1 MKKIIITITPSGLM
15 FYANGIVLFAM
26 NPPEIVSEKL
36 FLKTINEAKSFCL
49 N

>member
-15 FYANGIVLFAM
+15 FYANGIVMFAM
-26 NPPEIVSEKL
+26 NPPEIVSQKL

>member
-15 FYANGIVLFAM
+15 FYANGIVMFAM
-26 NPPEIVSEKL
+26 NHPEVVSQRL
-36 FLKTINEAKSFCL
+36 FLKTIEEARSFCL

>member
-15 FYANGIVLFAM
+15 FYANGVIMFAM
-26 NPPEIVSEKL
+26 NPPDVVSEKL
-36 FLKTINEAKSFCL
+36 FLKTINEAKAFCL